1 MDRIIIDVSKSELD
15 YIREAITNKHVC
27 LMSYFDTCEEDAKNP
42 EPTWEEISSLAET
55 EFEKELTKVTGKK
68 TVFAY
73 RPKNKKAPYGL
84 KKDGT
89 PKKKSGRP
97 TKELF

>member
-1 MDRIIIDVSKSELD
+1 MDKIIIDVSKGELEF
-15 YIREAITNKHVC
+15 IREALITKQMDLINH
-27 LMSYFDTCEEDAKNP
+27 LFTCEEKSAES
-42 EPTWEEISSLAET
+42 EPVWGDIRGFSESEIDEDIAMFSSP
-55 EFEKELTKVTGKK
+55 KK
-68 TVFAY
+68 KPSTY
-73 RPKNKKAPYGL
+73 KRKAPYGL

>member
-1 MDRIIIDVSKSELD
+1 MHEVKLTENELTF
-15 YIREAITNKHVC
+15 IRDAITEKYDNI
-27 LMSYFDTCEEDAKNP
+27 MSQIVFRP
-42 EPTWEEISSLAET
+42 SPTWENVANMTASDLEEEL
-55 EFEKELTKVTGKK
+55 EKVAGKK
-68 TVFAY
+68 SSFAY
-73 RPKNKKAPYGL
+73 KPKKTPAPYGL

>member
-1 MDRIIIDVSKSELD
+1 MHEVKLTENELTF
-15 YIREAITNKHVC
+15 IRDAITEKYDNI
-27 LMSYFDTCEEDAKNP
+27 MSQIVFRPSPTLEEVSNM
-42 EPTWEEISSLAET
+42 AEF
-55 EFEKELTKVTGKK
+55 EFEKELEKFAGKK
-68 TVFAY
+68 SSFAY
-73 RPKNKKAPYGL
+73 RSKNKKAPYGL

>member
-1 MDRIIIDVSKSELD
+1 MDKIIIDVSKGELEF
-15 YIREAITNKHVC
+15 IREALITKQMDLINH
-27 LMSYFDTCEEDAKNP
+27 LFTCEEKSAES
-42 EPTWEEISSLAET
+42 EPVWGDIRGLSESEIDEELAM
-55 EFEKELTKVTGKK
+55 FSPPKKEPSNYK
-68 TVFAY
+68 
-73 RPKNKKAPYGL
+73 RAPYGV